1 MAVSENN
8 ATKTVALAGSVF
20 DQASGN
26 LGLRLLESLLDAE
39 FDVTVLIRR
48 ESTPID
54 YPVKARVVE
63 VDYDSSESLQN
74 ALGGTD
80 AVVSA
85 VGKQNGLQSQFKLI
99 DAAIAAGVKR
109 FIPSEFGADLQNPKI
124 RAFPTYRTKVEVED
138 YLEKEVRDTGLTYTY
153 VYNSVLFDEGLSLGA
168 FANFSTRTVNIFDG
182 GDTTFSATRIKTVAQ
197 AVAAILKN
205 LDATKNKAVRIR
217 DLAMT
222 PKQLLETLKALDQ
235 DHAWKAVA
243 VNTESLVKNAEHEL
257 ASGKFSPKAFA
268 AFALRA
274 TFAPEHAQDYSRDNE
289 LLGIIHMTKE
299 DIQGVLAARLC

>member
-8 ATKTVALAGSVF
+8 TTKTVALAG
-20 DQASGN
+20 ASGN
-26 LGLRLLESLLDAE
+26 LGLRILESLLDAGFE
-39 FDVTVLIRR
+39 VTVLIRR
-48 ESTPID
+48 ESTRID

-63 VDYDSSESLQN
+63 VDFDSSESLQN
-74 ALGGTD
+74 TLGGID

-138 YLEKEVRDTGLTYTY
+138 YLEKKVRDTGLTYTY

-182 GDTTFSATRIKTVAQ
+182 GDTAFSATRIKTVSQ
-197 AVAAILKN
+197 AVAAILRN

-235 DHAWKAVA
+235 DHAWKVVA
-243 VNTESLVKNAEHEL
+243 VDTDSLVKNAEQEL
-257 ASGKFSPKAFA
+257 ATGKFSPKAFA
-268 AFALRA
+268 AFAMRA
-274 TFAPEHAQDYSRDNE
+274 TFAPEYAQDYSRDNE
-289 LLGIIHMTKE
+289 LLGITHMTKE